1 MYVFVPCSCALCS
14 FLGGSWSEPGSDP
27 GASPQY
33 RGPGKV
39 EVNLSGKSCFLLLSD
54 VLVSLA
60 AFLTVTWLSW
70 QPS

>member
-39 EVNLSGKSCFLLLSD
+39 EVIKRDIDICIYCNIYTYLSF
-54 VLVSLA
+54 
-60 AFLTVTWLSW
+60 
-70 QPS
+70 